1 MKLTPVPELSDIEKM
16 ILGEVVCGSV
26 LSTVAVKYMPESI
39 MDAATG
45 TAEERM
51 TLRDKVIT
59 WSAAERIAAI
69 ESLGVAKWR
78 YKIEHADSAKPLFK
92 VVRVRTTVRRAGQ
105 NVLGK
110 PTQNTS
116 AANAKEKL

>member
-1 MKLTPVPELSDIEKM
+1 MARKQIWMNPPLEKLAEKCGKANGREGKFSARLGDVVERFDILMKLTPVPELSDIEKM

-69 ESLGVAKWR
+69 ESLGV
-78 YKIEHADSAKPLFK
+78 
-92 VVRVRTTVRRAGQ
+92 
-105 NVLGK
+105 
-110 PTQNTS
+110 
-116 AANAKEKL
+116 

>member
-1 MKLTPVPELSDIEKM
+1 MSRKQIWMNPPLERLAAKCGKANGREGKFSARLGDVVERFDIIMKLTPTPELSDTEKM

-26 LSTVAVKYMPESI
+26 LSTVTVKYMPESI

-45 TAEERM
+45 SEADRM

-69 ESLGVAKWR
+69 ESLGV
-78 YKIEHADSAKPLFK
+78 
-92 VVRVRTTVRRAGQ
+92 
-105 NVLGK
+105 
-110 PTQNTS
+110 
-116 AANAKEKL
+116 